1 MTKIHDAD
9 HRIDADGTEHL
20 RLTFTPHRGPHLTF
34 THEDFDR
41 MVRGHLARER
51 VAYRRDLVGITPWK
65 VRRDLYDGRWDT
77 FGRRWASVMLSDY
90 GPVTV
95 IHEPMVDSVRRS

>member
-9 HRIDADGTEHL
+9 HRVDADGTEHL

-34 THEDFDR
+34 TREDFDR

-51 VAYRRDLVGITPWK
+51 VAYRRALVGITSWK
-65 VRRDLYDGRWDT
+65 VRRDLHDGW
-77 FGRRWASVMLSDY
+77 WAAPDENSRDRPYKFRTHLEAITYATRKARDQ
-90 GPVTV
+90 
-95 IHEPMVDSVRRS
+95 